1 MRASSIEFR
10 LRMAINATIII
21 LGFWAPWIEAWG
33 FGRRITLL
41 EWLAL
46 QLSRTGLVSFTVAA
60 PMVIAAGA
68 LIAAV
73 AAGLRVWGTAYL
85 GTGTVNS
92 LEMKAGRVV
101 ADGPFRYVRN
111 PLYLGV
117 WFMVAAMCF
126 IMPATGALF
135 AIVFISL
142 FLMRLI
148 LAEEAFLSAKTGE
161 PYTLYLRAV
170 PRLVPRLRDE
180 PAGCGGQGA
189 LAARRS
195 GGAHTHWR
203 VCHAGVPVVE
213 LRQPADGKSHPDL
226 LRRVAGGAGVAAARQ
241 GSGFRGRR
249 SVIRPPRLGFLA
261 LMPRCVHPK
270 PLEYFRP

>member
-92 LEMKAGRVV
+92 LELKAGRVV

-117 WFMVAAMCF
+117 WFMVAALCF

-170 PRLVPRLRDE
+170 PRLVPRLRASL
-180 PAGCGGQGA
+180 P
-189 LAARRS
+189 
-195 GGAHTHWR
+195 
-203 VCHAGVPVVE
+203 
-213 LRQPADGKSHPDL
+213 
-226 LRRVAGGAGVAAARQ
+226 VAGGRAHWLRAVLAELTPIGVFVTLAFLSWSYDSRLMGRAILIFFGASLVARALLPQDRVQVSGAGGQ
-241 GSGFRGRR
+241 
-249 SVIRPPRLGFLA
+249 
-261 LMPRCVHPK
+261 
-270 PLEYFRP
+270 